1 MNNKVYISAIISIT
15 IIVICIIGYLFVGA
29 NPREDLLE
37 QKITEYK
44 IEIEN
49 LRASNAKYI
58 NEIKDL
64 NVEVSRIN
72 ASQPGGA
79 ALEEMRKALSEK
91 EARLQ
96 NTEDH
101 LVKNEKALQIRQE
114 NLDRLHLEFF
124 EKTGLKMEDIGAAK
138 EIKSNFTEMKE
149 KLNDAQ
155 KMANYWLMYFAAII
169 SVLLCSVIYLAV
181 IKARHDGK
189 AKIIEATAGIV
200 SSIDIGNHDK
210 RLLLTALG
218 KSIIDQSNERRDEL

>member
-1 MNNKVYISAIISIT
+1 MNSGIAICQEDVAASFRSRIQVKVTMNNKVYISAIISIT
-15 IIVICIIGYLFVGA
+15 IIVICIIAYLFLGA

-37 QKITEYK
+37 KQIIEYK
-44 IEIEN
+44 IEIEQM
-49 LRASNAKYI
+49 RASNAKYI

-79 ALEEMRKALSEK
+79 AVEEIRKALSEK
-91 EARLQ
+91 ETRLQ

-114 NLDRLHLEFF
+114 NLDKLHLEFF

-138 EIKSNFTEMKE
+138 EIKSNFAEMKE

-155 KMANYWLMYFAAII
+155 EMANYWLIPG
-169 SVLLCSVIYLAV
+169 SV
-181 IKARHDGK
+181 
-189 AKIIEATAGIV
+189 
-200 SSIDIGNHDK
+200 N
-210 RLLLTALG
+210 
-218 KSIIDQSNERRDEL
+218 